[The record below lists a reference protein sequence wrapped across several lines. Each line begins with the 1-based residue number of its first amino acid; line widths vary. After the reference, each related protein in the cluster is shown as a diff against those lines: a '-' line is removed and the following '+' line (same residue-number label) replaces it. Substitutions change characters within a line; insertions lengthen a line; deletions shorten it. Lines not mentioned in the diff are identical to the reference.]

1 MPSKGSPVDPRL
13 EGSPWRAGEL
23 RRRCR
28 HLAQVHAGLLRLQT
42 RQPSAVSSVPLP
54 AACASQPR
62 LYPKRTECRWRLE
75 QPSIAALKVHTSTG
89 WPEQPDQFSMGISTI
104 VLADGVGRRRA
115 DLSPPSGVCGVRPSR
130 STIIV
135 ALTMFLVRRRGRRY
149 PNSLGRRGS

>member
-1 MPSKGSPVDPRL
+1 MYTTSKQRAPSSRGTADAYQRAHSKQVNCDRNHATRPRCMVHTGDCPVAF
-13 EGSPWRAGEL
+13 AGTSA
-23 RRRCR
+23 CTP
-28 HLAQVHAGLLRLQT
+28 HLH
-42 RQPSAVSSVPLP
+42 
-54 AACASQPR
+54 
-62 LYPKRTECRWRLE
+62 PKRTECRWRSE